1 MLNTLIVGA
10 SGYAGAE
17 LVTYVNRH
25 PDMTITALTVSA
37 QSNDA
42 GKLISDLH
50 PQLKG
55 IVDLPLQP
63 MSDISEFSAGV
74 DVVFLATAHEV
85 SHDLA
90 PQFLQAGCVVFDL
103 SGAFRVNDGT
113 FYEKYYGFT
122 HQHPELLEQAVYG
135 LAEWNADKLKEA
147 NLIAVPG
154 CYPTAAQLS
163 LKPLIDAGLLDLS
176 QWPVI
181 NATSGVSGAGRK
193 AAISNSF
200 CEVSLQPYGVFTHRH
215 QPEIA
220 THLGTEVIFTPHL
233 GNFPRGILE
242 TITCRLKAGVTHAQV
257 AQALQQAYGD
267 KPLVRLYDKGV
278 PALKNVVG
286 LPFCDIGFAV
296 QGEHLIVVAT
306 EDNLLKGAAAQA
318 MQCANIR
325 FGFAQTQ
332 SLIDGDLINVLL
344 SFGLVFPSLLLL
356 TTNIFTTNGA
366 NLYSTSLNLANS
378 FKLNRNI
385 MLAVLI
391 AISALATMTQPYKI
405 DSLFVF
411 LSTLGIIV
419 PPLCGIILA
428 DFYLVHRGK
437 YIDYNKATFKK
448 WNLVPWITWAIALI
462 CVKFIPFGLAS
473 LNGIVIGALLY
484 ALITY
489 IVKPNVVSESKG

>member
-25 PDMTITALTVSA
+25 PHMNITALTVSA

-63 MSDISEFSAGV
+63 MSDISEFSPGV

-90 PQFLQAGCVVFDL
+90 PQFLEAGCVVFDL
-103 SGAFRVNDGT
+103 SGAFRVNDAT

-122 HQHPELLEQAVYG
+122 HQYPELLEQA
-135 LAEWNADKLKEA
+135 
-147 NLIAVPG
+147 
-154 CYPTAAQLS
+154 
-163 LKPLIDAGLLDLS
+163 
-176 QWPVI
+176 
-181 NATSGVSGAGRK
+181 ATSGVSGAGRK

-220 THLGTEVIFTPHL
+220 THLGADVIFTPHL

-242 TITCRLKAGVTHAQV
+242 TITCRLKSGVTQAQV
-257 AQALQQAYGD
+257 AQVLQQAYAH

-296 QGEHLIVVAT
+296 QGEHLIIVAT

-318 MQCANIR
+318 VQCANIR
-325 FGFAQTQ
+325 FGYAETQ
-332 SLIDGDLINVLL
+332 SLI
-344 SFGLVFPSLLLL
+344 
-356 TTNIFTTNGA
+356 
-366 NLYSTSLNLANS
+366 
-378 FKLNRNI
+378 
-385 MLAVLI
+385 
-391 AISALATMTQPYKI
+391 
-405 DSLFVF
+405 
-411 LSTLGIIV
+411 
-419 PPLCGIILA
+419 
-428 DFYLVHRGK
+428 
-437 YIDYNKATFKK
+437 
-448 WNLVPWITWAIALI
+448 
-462 CVKFIPFGLAS
+462 
-473 LNGIVIGALLY
+473 
-484 ALITY
+484 
-489 IVKPNVVSESKG
+489 